1 MCIISIPVVIGNRFV
16 LRVRA
21 SSDLL
26 VLTKRSV
33 RLLCDGDRECD
44 AVSLA
49 LRKKTVMLYVAS
61 KLVDNFQIFGVD

>member
-21 SSDLL
+21 SSDFL
-26 VLTKRSV
+26 VLTKCSV
-33 RLLCDGDRECD
+33 RLLCDSDRERD

-61 KLVDNFQIFGVD
+61 KLVDDFQIFGVD

>member
-21 SSDLL
+21 SSDFL
-26 VLTKRSV
+26 VLTKCSV
-33 RLLCDGDRECD
+33 RLLCDSDRERD

>member
-1 MCIISIPVVIGNRFV
+1 MCIIPIPVVIGDRFV

-33 RLLCDGDRECD
+33 KLLCDGDRECD

-49 LRKKTVMLYVAS
+49 LRKNTVMLYVAS

>member
-1 MCIISIPVVIGNRFV
+1 M
-16 LRVRA
+16 RA
-21 SSDLL
+21 RACPDLL

-33 RLLCDGDRECD
+33 RLLCDSDRERD